1 MRVSVDPACPSTPE
15 QLLVTGANS
24 VCGVPAV
31 AAHDHRSE
39 AALALSGSL
48 ALAFGFVLVRRRG
61 LSPARVAML
70 LLAATAIAAPG
81 LRAVWM
87 DRADAPLRS
96 DSSSKEIATLVNEMD
111 AFASARHECLEAVH
125 NDCLECQP
133 LVRFVL
139 PVHTSCAHPQG
150 RIELRRNALS
160 SGCVVHGD
168 TLECGSSA
176 L

>member
-1 MRVSVDPACPSTPE
+1 VHVSPDPACPSTPG
-15 QLLVTGANS
+15 QLLIDGANA
-24 VCGVPAV
+24 VCGVPPVAV
-31 AAHDHRSE
+31 HDHRSE

-48 ALAFGFVLVRRRG
+48 ALAFGVVLVRRRG
-61 LSPARVAML
+61 LSPARIGML
-70 LLAATAIAAPG
+70 LLAAAAIAAPG

-96 DSSSKEIATLVNEMD
+96 DASSKEIATLVSEMD
-111 AFASARHECLEAVH
+111 AFASARHECLAEIR

-139 PVHTSCAHPQG
+139 PVHTVCEHPAG
-150 RIELRRNALS
+150 RIELRPNALS
-160 SGCVVHGD
+160 SGCVVRGD